1 MNPEDFRRHGHALI
15 DWIAD
20 YRGAVE
26 ERPVRAAVQPGQV
39 KASLP
44 GAAPE
49 APEPAE
55 QVMADLEALVVPGLT
70 HWQHPSFFGW
80 FPANADLSSV
90 LGDLASSGLGV
101 LGLSW
106 VASPAL
112 TELEEV
118 VVDWSRQ
125 LLGLSGAWRGVIQDT
140 ASTST
145 LVALLCGRERATGYA
160 FGAGPPTAVYASS
173 HAHSSVRKAALLAGM
188 RFREIPVGAGF
199 ALLPDALAAAM
210 AADAAEGV
218 RPAAVVVTTGTTT
231 TTAVD
236 PIQAVVD
243 VALQHGAW
251 VHVDAAMAGTAQLL
265 PEARWMWEGVEGAD
279 SIVWNA
285 HKWLGAVFD
294 CSVYFLR
301 DPQHLTRVM
310 STNPSYLRT
319 AVDDQVANLR
329 DWGLPLG
336 RRFRALKLWYLLRTE
351 GAERLRARI
360 RRDLENARVV
370 EAHGRPRS
378 ASWRTRASAASSS
391 ADFPLVSATCA
402 MRSMPAATRGA
413 VRSRVGL
420 MATPEVPPAWES
432 RFRCRYSPRRAG
444 SVARRT
450 RSTTEC
456 ASVTAGM
463 IRARA

>member
-1 MNPEDFRRHGHALI
+1 MSPDDFRRHGHALI

-20 YRGAVE
+20 YRAGIGE
-26 ERPVRAAVQPGQV
+26 QPVRSEVR
-39 KASLP
+39 P
-44 GAAPE
+44 GAIKAGFPVAVPE
-49 APEPAE
+49 GPEGAD
-55 QVMADLEALVVPGLT
+55 QVLADLERLVVPGLT

-80 FPANADLSSV
+80 FPANSDLSSV

-125 LLGLSGAWRGVIQDT
+125 LVGLSGAWRGVLQDT

-145 LVALLCGRERATGYA
+145 LVALLCGRERATQYG
-160 FGAGPPTAVYASS
+160 FGAGPPTAVYASA

-188 RFREIPVGAGF
+188 RFREVPVDGAY
-199 ALLPDALAAAM
+199 ALDPEALGSLM
-210 AADAAEGV
+210 AADASAGV
-218 RPAAVVVTTGTTT
+218 RPAAVVATTGTTT

-236 PIQAVVD
+236 PLQATVEI
-243 VALQHGAW
+243 AARHGAW
-251 VHVDAAMAGTAQLL
+251 VHVDAAMAGSAQLL
-265 PEARWMWEGVEGAD
+265 PEARWMWAGVEGAD

-301 DPQHLTRVM
+301 DPVHLTRVM

-329 DWGLPLG
+329 DWGVPLG

-351 GAERLRARI
+351 GAEALRARL
-360 RRDLENARVV
+360 RRDLENAAWLAEQV
-370 EAHGRPRS
+370 
-378 ASWRTRASAASSS
+378 RASPRWRVLAPVQLQTLCVRHEPEGLTGEALDQHTLGWAERLNASGRALVTPAMLDGQWMVRVSIGGLSTERAHVAA
-391 ADFPLVSATCA
+391 LW
-402 MRSMPAATRGA
+402 
-413 VRSRVGL
+413 GL
-420 MATPEVPPAWES
+420 MREM
-432 RFRCRYSPRRAG
+432 AG
-444 SVARRT
+444 
-450 RSTTEC
+450 
-456 ASVTAGM
+456 G
-463 IRARA
+463 

>member
-1 MNPEDFRRHGHALI
+1 MSPDDFRRHGHALI

-20 YRGAVE
+20 YRGGIGE
-26 ERPVRAAVQPGQV
+26 QPVRSEVRPGAI
-39 KASLP
+39 KAGFP
-44 GAAPE
+44 RAAPE
-49 APEPAE
+49 GPEGAD
-55 QVMADLEALVVPGLT
+55 QVLADLERLVVPGLT

-80 FPANADLSSV
+80 FPANSDLSSV

-125 LLGLSGAWRGVIQDT
+125 LVGLSGAWRGVLQDT

-145 LVALLCGRERATGYA
+145 LVALLCGRERATQYG
-160 FGAGPPTAVYASS
+160 FGAGPPTAVYASA

-188 RFREIPVGAGF
+188 RFREVPVDGAY
-199 ALLPDALAAAM
+199 ALDPEALGSLM
-210 AADAAEGV
+210 AADASAGV
-218 RPAAVVVTTGTTT
+218 RPAAVVATTGTTT

-236 PIQAVVD
+236 PLQATVEI
-243 VALQHGAW
+243 AARHGAW
-251 VHVDAAMAGTAQLL
+251 VHVDAAMAGSAQLL
-265 PEARWMWEGVEGAD
+265 PEARWMWAGVEGAD

-301 DPQHLTRVM
+301 DPVHLTRVM

-329 DWGLPLG
+329 DWGVPLG

-351 GAERLRARI
+351 GAEALRARL
-360 RRDLENARVV
+360 RRDLENAAWLAEQV
-370 EAHGRPRS
+370 
-378 ASWRTRASAASSS
+378 RASPRWRVLAPVQLQTLCVRHEPEGLTGEALDQHTLGWAERLNASGRALVTPAMLDGQWMVRVSIGGLSTERAHVAA
-391 ADFPLVSATCA
+391 LW
-402 MRSMPAATRGA
+402 
-413 VRSRVGL
+413 GL
-420 MATPEVPPAWES
+420 MREM
-432 RFRCRYSPRRAG
+432 AG
-444 SVARRT
+444 
-450 RSTTEC
+450 
-456 ASVTAGM
+456 G
-463 IRARA
+463 